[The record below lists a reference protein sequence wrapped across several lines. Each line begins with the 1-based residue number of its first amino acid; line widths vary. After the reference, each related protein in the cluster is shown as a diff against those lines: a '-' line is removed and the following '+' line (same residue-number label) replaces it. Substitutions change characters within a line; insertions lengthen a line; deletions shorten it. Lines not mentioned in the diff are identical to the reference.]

1 MQQYSR
7 FPSDILELEN
17 NSYIIKKKTKDESS
31 VLLKI
36 DLLSNYQP
44 SLWSTF
50 VKTIINIY
58 AFICVDLTF
67 LLI

>member
-17 NSYIIKKKTKDESS
+17 NSYIIKTTKDESS

-36 DLLSNYQP
+36 YLLSNYQP

-58 AFICVDLTF
+58 ACICVDLTF

>member
-17 NSYIIKKKTKDESS
+17 NSYTIKTTKDESS

-36 DLLSNYQP
+36 YLLSNYQP